1 MARRAAGVALLVAV
15 SGFIALASACS
26 NQGEGERCESANGND
41 DCKTDQGLICYPQG
55 QLRQGAQSD
64 HCCPADRSKAKHPIC
79 QTALDIVGDAETP
92 ADTGPPPTSDAGD
105 AGAKEAGPEDA
116 SSDAAD
122 ADAQ

>member
-1 MARRAAGVALLVAV
+1 MARRAAGVALFVALG
-15 SGFIALASACS
+15 GFIALATACS
-26 NQGEGERCESANGND
+26 NQGEGERCEVANGND
-41 DCKTDQGLICYPQG
+41 DCKTDEGLICYRAD
-55 QLRQGAQSD
+55 QLADRTSD
-64 HCCPADRSKAKHPIC
+64 RCCPADRTKAKHPVC
-79 QTALDIVGDAETP
+79 QTPVNIVGDAATP